1 MFIEIQED
9 NLAVFTHRLS
19 PSHCYEHTGPGTGDT
34 GASVPW
40 SSQLYTAKSSC
51 SSFLTLMYI
60 DIHNFGTY
68 YLLLCSQFKK
78 IWSVNAIEGIIDELY
93 QVFISCRKSCA
104 LFIWSESS
112 SLAFKL
118 IFVWKIEMQFY
129 FPKTLH
135 LLICLWRNNF
145 PNLLLPLANC
155 KISRN

>member
-1 MFIEIQED
+1 MNTPGLGPGILGPQSPD
-9 NLAVFTHRLS
+9 HPNYTP
-19 PSHCYEHTGPGTGDT
+19 PSHRVLQFWHLHWYIWLGCCM
-34 GASVPW
+34 
-40 SSQLYTAKSSC
+40 SSC
-51 SSFLTLMYI
+51 SSFLTLMCI

-78 IWSVNAIEGIIDELY
+78 IFSVNAIEGIIDELY

>member
-1 MFIEIQED
+1 MNTPAWD
-9 NLAVFTHRLS
+9 RGYWGLS
-19 PSHCYEHTGPGTGDT
+19 PLIIPATS
-34 GASVPW
+34 
-40 SSQLYTAKSSC
+40 YTAPSHRVLQFWHLHWYIWLGCCMSSC

-68 YLLLCSQFKK
+68 YLSLCSQFKK
-78 IWSVNAIEGIIDELY
+78 IFSVNAIEGIIDELY

>member
-1 MFIEIQED
+1 MH
-9 NLAVFTHRLS
+9 AHRLVDS
-19 PSHCYEHTGPGTGDT
+19 
-34 GASVPW
+34 A
-40 SSQLYTAKSSC
+40 
-51 SSFLTLMYI
+51 
-60 DIHNFGTY
+60 Y
-68 YLLLCSQFKK
+68 YLLLFSQFKK
-78 IWSVNAIEGIIDELY
+78 IWSVKAPEGIIDELY

-112 SLAFKL
+112 SPAFKL

-155 KISRN
+155 KISRNEIIHWTQSSAIPLAEMKFFGKEHSLHIWFSTLNSSELRSC